1 MPLIGVL
8 DSWFGECATV
18 MQDEQAFVKKLGKV
32 YIRTTIFVTL
42 YSYHIPSKENA

>member
-1 MPLIGVL
+1 
-8 DSWFGECATV
+8 

-42 YSYHIPSKENA
+42 YSHHIPSKENA